1 MNERLENLRVAFVNA
16 RNELDS
22 INIAIR
28 NADEAS
34 RRKPDAERR
43 LVLARSA
50 FLDAAAEAPL
60 SETDTSPID
69 SDEPVNPQEFKRFHE
84 KSEQRTFADKAREA
98 TLRYAESVAN
108 AIPETD

>member
-60 SETDTSPID
+60 SDTDASP
-69 SDEPVNPQEFKRFHE
+69 SGSEPE
-84 KSEQRTFADKAREA
+84 SEGHNGFDADKAREA
-98 TLRYAESVAN
+98 TLLYAESVAN